1 MEVGLILKIA
11 GVGIIVSV
19 ISMILSKSG
28 KDEQALMVT
37 IGGIVVVMIMLVE
50 EISVLLES
58 ISDVFG
64 L

>member
-11 GVGIIVSV
+11 GIGLIVSV

-28 KDEQALMVT
+28 KDEQAIMVT
-37 IGGIVVVMIMLVE
+37 VGGIVVVMIMLVE
-50 EISVLLES
+50 QIGILLES
-58 ISDVFG
+58 ISEIFG

>member
-37 IGGIVVVMIMLVE
+37 VGGIVVVMIMLVE